1 MATKA
6 DSSVG
11 FYEVDLTGGF
21 DVVLLPQGSTDP
33 GLVVGK
39 IAPGS
44 LGVVVNTYAV
54 QRAKRWLRA
63 KGTTIVI
70 ASAGELRPRI
80 ETYRGKKTDVLH
92 GLRTRQKQAAVERNA
107 KQIYTSLVK
116 TMAALDTKQDS
127 FRVDLQAAIAEGEMQ
142 LKDVAG

>member
-54 QRAKRWLRA
+54 QRFAR
-63 KGTTIVI
+63 
-70 ASAGELRPRI
+70 
-80 ETYRGKKTDVLH
+80 
-92 GLRTRQKQAAVERNA
+92 
-107 KQIYTSLVK
+107 
-116 TMAALDTKQDS
+116 
-127 FRVDLQAAIAEGEMQ
+127 
-142 LKDVAG
+142 